1 MQLTPILS
9 KEIDDLM
16 DQATHEKFTNGNSL
30 NAMMDI
36 LAEVDSIETR
46 FKELEETKDRYNR
59 W

>member
-36 LAEVDSIETR
+36 LAEVDAIETR